1 MASKLDYNFIMNE
14 STFVHCY
21 IVVDNVVVIDVVVFV
36 VVVVIAIVVDAV
48 VDAVVIIVVVAVVVV
63 AVVVVAVIA
72 IVVNV
77 VVVGVV
83 VVVADVVVVSGSGFL
98 KIEQFF
104 APDFS
109 PRKQQRDRFRSSL
122 NKNPTCIRLKQ
133 NVSQ

>member
-36 VVVVIAIVVDAV
+36 VIVVIAIVVDAV
-48 VDAVVIIVVVAVVVV
+48 VDAVVIIVVV

-122 NKNPTCIRLKQ
+122 NKNPTCIRLKE

>member
-36 VVVVIAIVVDAV
+36 VIVVIAIVVDAV
-48 VDAVVIIVVVAVVVV
+48 VDADVIIVVV

-122 NKNPTCIRLKQ
+122 NKNPTCIRLKE